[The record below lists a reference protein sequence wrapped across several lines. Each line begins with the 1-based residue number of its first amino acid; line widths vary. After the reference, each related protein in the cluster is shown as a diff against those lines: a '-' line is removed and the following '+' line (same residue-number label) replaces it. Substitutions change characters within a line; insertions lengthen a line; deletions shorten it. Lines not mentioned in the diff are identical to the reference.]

1 MKKYFLL
8 LLISTIAIHSNAQY
22 VGLTHTEIIK
32 LKSLLKTDKL
42 ADKGYSYFK
51 NEAKKALSDNPNPRD
66 TIVSEGHLKGNPD
79 KTASIESMKDYPK
92 IYSLALAYIVDGNA
106 KYLSKAIDY
115 LVSWA
120 TVNHPTGN
128 PINDTKLDF
137 LLMGYDMIR
146 AELADA
152 DKQRIDNWLITIA
165 EKELLKGK
173 KGKATVFNNWHSH
186 RLKVVGQIGFILND
200 NKYIDYAV
208 SGIVTQVETNLNPD
222 GSTFDFLERDALHY
236 HLYDLEPLTTLAI
249 IIKRAKGTNE
259 FSYISPKGSSIKKS
273 VDWVLPYVTGEKTH
287 EEYVNSKV
295 AFDKARADNKEPG
308 FAIGHLF
315 QPEKA
320 LFLLSLA
327 TYFDYS
333 YYSAITKV
341 KKKNNDLAD
350 WQLVLNKLMQ

>member
-1 MKKYFLL
+1 MKKYSILL
-8 LLISTIAIHSNAQY
+8 FVLAITIQTNAQF
-22 VGLTHTEIIK
+22 VGLNPTEIIK
-32 LKSLLKTDKL
+32 LKNLLKTDKV
-42 ADKGYSYFK
+42 AAEGYSTFN
-51 NEAKKALSDNPNPRD
+51 NEAKSTLTDKPNPRD

-79 KTASIESMKDYPK
+79 KTASREAMKDYRK
-92 IYSLALAYIVDGNA
+92 IYSLSLAYKVEGNT
-106 KYLSKAIDY
+106 KYLSKAKEY
-115 LVSWA
+115 LAAWA

-146 AELADA
+146 AELADT
-152 DKQRIDNWLITIA
+152 DKQKIDNWLLTIA

-200 NKYIDYAV
+200 NKYIDYATA
-208 SGIVTQVETNLNPD
+208 GIETQVETNLNPD
-222 GSTFDFLERDALHY
+222 GSTFDFWERDALHY
-236 HLYDLEPLTTLAI
+236 QLYDLEPLTTLAI

-259 FSYISPKGSSIKKS
+259 FTYISPKGSSIKKS
-273 VDWVLPYVTGEKTH
+273 VDWVLPYVSGEKTH

-315 QPEKA
+315 EPEKA

-327 TYFDYS
+327 TYFDSS
-333 YYSAITKV
+333 YYSTIIKV
-341 KKKNNDLAD
+341 KKKDSDLAD
-350 WQLVLNKLMQ
+350 WQLVLNKLML